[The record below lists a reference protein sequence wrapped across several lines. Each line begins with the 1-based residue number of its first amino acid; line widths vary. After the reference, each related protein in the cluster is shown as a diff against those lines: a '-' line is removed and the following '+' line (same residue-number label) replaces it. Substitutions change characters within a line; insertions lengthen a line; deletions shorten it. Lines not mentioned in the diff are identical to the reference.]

1 MTLSRDVAAALGFVA
16 FSIAYGWQATGID
29 VFPGQEYEPFTP
41 QTFPLALAVI
51 GAILGLAQVAKSLRA
66 PESKAAPAAPW
77 ARYDW
82 PRVGLLLLSMLI
94 YGATFTW
101 LGFLVSTT
109 LFLAAGYLILG
120 ERRALVVGAAS
131 ILVTVG
137 FWLIMTRVLGIYLAP
152 GELFRGWLW

>member
-1 MTLSRDVAAALGFVA
+1 MTLSRDAAAALGFLA

-66 PESKAAPAAPW
+66 PEAEAAPW

-82 PRVGLLLLSMLI
+82 PRVGLLLLSMLF

-101 LGFLVSTT
+101 LGFLVSTM

-120 ERRALVVGAAS
+120 ERRVVVIGAAS
-131 ILVTVG
+131 VLVTVG
-137 FWLIMTRVLGIYLAP
+137 FWAIMTKVLGIYLAP

>member
-41 QTFPLALAVI
+41 QTFPLALSVI
-51 GAILGLAQVAKSLRA
+51 GAILGLSQVAKSLRA
-66 PESKAAPAAPW
+66 PVSEAASW
-77 ARYDW
+77 GGYDW
-82 PRVGLLLLSMLI
+82 PRVGLLLLSMLF

-101 LGFLVSTT
+101 LGFLVSTA

-120 ERRALVVGAAS
+120 ERRAVVVGSAS
-131 ILVTVG
+131 VLVTVV
-137 FWLIMTRVLGIYLAP
+137 FWLIMTKILGIYLAP
-152 GELFRGWLW
+152 GELFRGWFW

>member
-1 MTLSRDVAAALGFVA
+1 MTLSRDTAAALGFLA

-29 VFPGQEYEPFTP
+29 IFPGQEYEPFTP

-51 GAILGLAQVAKSLRA
+51 GAVLGLAQVAKSLRA
-66 PESKAAPAAPW
+66 PELEAAPW

-82 PRVGLLLLSMLI
+82 TRVGLLLLSMI
-94 YGATFTW
+94 FYGATFTW
-101 LGFLVSTT
+101 LGFLVATM
-109 LFLAAGYLILG
+109 LFLTAGYLILG
-120 ERRALVVGAAS
+120 ERRVLVIGAAS

-137 FWLIMTRVLGIYLAP
+137 FWAIMTRVLGIYLAP

>member
-1 MTLSRDVAAALGFVA
+1 MTLSRDTAAALGFLA

-29 VFPGQEYEPFTP
+29 IFPGQEYEPFTP

-51 GAILGLAQVAKSLRA
+51 GAVLGLAQVAKSLRA
-66 PESKAAPAAPW
+66 PESEAAPW

-82 PRVGLLLLSMLI
+82 TRVGLLLLSMI
-94 YGATFTW
+94 FYGATFTW
-101 LGFLVSTT
+101 LGFLVATM
-109 LFLAAGYLILG
+109 LFLTAGYLILG
-120 ERRALVVGAAS
+120 ERRVVVIGAAS

-137 FWLIMTRVLGIYLAP
+137 FWAIMTRVLGIYLAP

>member
-1 MTLSRDVAAALGFVA
+1 MTLSRDVAASLGFVA

-29 VFPGQEYEPFTP
+29 IFPGQEYEPFTP

-51 GAILGLAQVAKSLRA
+51 GAILGLAQVMKSLRA
-66 PESKAAPAAPW
+66 PAPEAAGW
-77 ARYDW
+77 GRYDW
-82 PRVGLLLLSMLI
+82 TRVGLLLLSMVV

-101 LGFLVSTT
+101 LGFLVSTM

-120 ERRALVVGAAS
+120 ERRVLIVGAAS

-137 FWLIMTRVLGIYLAP
+137 FWAIMTKVLGIYLAP
-152 GELFRGWLW
+152 GEVFRGWLW

>member
-29 VFPGQEYEPFTP
+29 IFPGQEYEPFTP

-51 GAILGLAQVAKSLRA
+51 GAVLGLGQVIKSLRA
-66 PESKAAPAAPW
+66 PATEAAGW
-77 ARYDW
+77 GRYDW
-82 PRVGLLLLSMLI
+82 PRVFLLLLTMLF

-120 ERRALVVGAAS
+120 ERRATVIGGAS
-131 ILVTVG
+131 VLVTVG
-137 FWLIMTRVLGIYLAP
+137 FCLIMTKLLGIYLAP